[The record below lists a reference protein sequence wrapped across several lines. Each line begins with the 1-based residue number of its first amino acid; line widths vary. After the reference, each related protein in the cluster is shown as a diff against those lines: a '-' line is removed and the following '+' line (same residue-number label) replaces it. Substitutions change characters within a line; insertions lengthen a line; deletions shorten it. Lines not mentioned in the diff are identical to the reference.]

1 MRTLLSSPCQLR
13 LGVGLSH
20 LGYILILEL
29 DFISRAPSTLDLVHL
44 NSHNFFNP
52 RPVVIIITSYFYT

>member
-29 DFISRAPSTLDLVHL
+29 NSFTSTCYESPKKGIVSQAFEHL
-44 NSHNFFNP
+44 IKNLKTYNG
-52 RPVVIIITSYFYT
+52 VEI